1 MGGRQKG
8 GSLSQQVQKGCAER
22 PGKVRR
28 KTLDLREEKRELQE
42 RLCGL
47 ELRMRSMLR
56 QRQEAL
62 GQLRAVLQKERM
74 ATLRRLQESLE
85 KVNGTICVCQN
96 CHPEELAAPG
106 ALKEPLTPERALRE
120 AATCVW
126 DPARPPS
133 PSPST
138 PGLSHATG
146 AQRRGEHL
154 CHRSASSLPPST
166 VPRLQQQHHTALGV
180 LHHVQRCLRE
190 LQVEDLGVLGA
201 ELGTTAN
208 EERFLMPP
216 LDIPPSPNRNKLAAA
231 TRTRDEA
238 WRW

>member
-1 MGGRQKG
+1 MGDP
-8 GSLSQQVQKGCAER
+8 V
-22 PGKVRR
+22 
-28 KTLDLREEKRELQE
+28 
-42 RLCGL
+42 CGL
-47 ELRMRSMLR
+47 
-56 QRQEAL
+56 Q
-62 GQLRAVLQKERM
+62 
-74 ATLRRLQESLE
+74 
-85 KVNGTICVCQN
+85 VNGTICVCQN
-96 CHPEELAAPG
+96 CHPEELPAPG

-166 VPRLQQQHHTALGV
+166 VPGLQQQHHTTLGV

-208 EERFLMPP
+208 EEVWGRP
-216 LDIPPSPNRNKLAAA
+216 K
-231 TRTRDEA
+231 TRDLPTATASPTGQIQRMRCSATECSKGCSA
-238 WRW
+238 WWEQSHSRAQGPVVFFLTQGPQVDPITTIWGWGHWAYLWRAEGGRGPAGGKGSAMGRP

>member
-1 MGGRQKG
+1 MGDP
-8 GSLSQQVQKGCAER
+8 VC
-22 PGKVRR
+22 
-28 KTLDLREEKRELQE
+28 
-42 RLCGL
+42 
-47 ELRMRSMLR
+47 
-56 QRQEAL
+56 
-62 GQLRAVLQKERM
+62 VLQ
-74 ATLRRLQESLE
+74 
-85 KVNGTICVCQN
+85 VNGTICVCQN
-96 CHPEELAAPG
+96 CHPEELPAPG

-166 VPRLQQQHHTALGV
+166 VPCLQQQHHTALGV
-180 LHHVQRCLRE
+180 LHHIQRCLRE

-208 EERFLMPP
+208 EEVWGRP
-216 LDIPPSPNRNKLAAA
+216 K
-231 TRTRDEA
+231 TRDLPTA
-238 WRW
+238 TASPTG